1 MAPFTRW
8 HSRPTRPKPGQKSA
22 EDQMDE
28 ALRERI
34 KSTIESHRV
43 VLFMKGNKNFP
54 QCGFSA
60 QVIGLLK
67 QNGAEFRDVNIL
79 ADADLRTGLKEYSNW
94 PTFPQ
99 LYVDGQLIGG
109 CDIVTSLNESG
120 ELKTLLGAKASG
132 ALLAGARQRERTRGC
147 QRRPRG
153 SVRIA
158 KGKG

>member
-1 MAPFTRW
+1 
-8 HSRPTRPKPGQKSA
+8 
-22 EDQMDE
+22 MDE

-34 KSTIESHRV
+34 KNTIESHKV

-67 QNGAEFRDVNIL
+67 QNGADFRDVNIL
-79 ADADLRTGLKEYSNW
+79 ADADLRSGLKEYSNW

-99 LYVDGQLIGG
+99 LYVDGQLVGG

-120 ELKTLLGAKASG
+120 ELKTLLGVKS
-132 ALLAGARQRERTRGC
+132 
-147 QRRPRG
+147 
-153 SVRIA
+153 S
-158 KGKG
+158 